1 MPDSSFQAFRTVS
14 VRLRG
19 RAACV
24 AALALLGCSAPLA
37 AAAPAQTTPAAEAAP
52 AAAQATAGAPRISN
66 ANLRTVPAAGNL
78 ATQFKSLVDQ
88 TTEPAWIAY
97 TQPVID
103 SQQVGCC
110 YGGNGGIIIDGDNW
124 NNGNGN
130 SCCGQCRLEDRPAGT
145 STTTTTRAATGPI
158 KLEGSPSF
166 AVLFRVV
173 SHQIDKLRVFSA
185 DCELDAGGRTVH
197 LLTGVPAAESIAFLE
212 SVLKDPPPTSNT
224 PSKSN
229 STHGAVLAIALHR
242 DASADA
248 VLQRL
253 LAASYPDSIRRD
265 ALFWLAKARG
275 RVGFDA
281 VKRVIDDNASGGIR
295 KHAVFALTQSR
306 EPEVTPMLIDL
317 ARNHAQPEVRSEALF
332 WMAQRAGAKTA
343 ETITEAIERD
353 PDTEVKKKA
362 VFALSQ
368 MPKDQGVP
376 LLIQVART
384 NTNPVVRKQAMFWLG
399 QSKDPRAVDF
409 FAQVLK

>member
-1 MPDSSFQAFRTVS
+1 MPDSSSSSRAFGTVS

-37 AAAPAQTTPAAEAAP
+37 AAAPAQTTPAAQTP
-52 AAAQATAGAPRISN
+52 AAASAPRISN
-66 ANLRTVPAAGNL
+66 ANLQTVPIAGNL
-78 ATQFKSLVDQ
+78 AARFKALVDQ
-88 TTEPAWIAY
+88 QTEPAWIAY

-110 YGGNGGIIIDGDNW
+110 YGGNGGIMIDGDNW

-130 SCCGQCRLEDRPAGT
+130 SCCGQCRLEDRPATGT
-145 STTTTTRAATGPI
+145 STTTTRAATGPI

-166 AVLFRVV
+166 AILFRVV
-173 SHQIDKLRVFSA
+173 SRQIDKLRVFSA

-212 SVLKDPPPTSNT
+212 SVLKDPPAS
-224 PSKSN
+224 SKSN

-242 DASADA
+242 DPAADA

-265 ALFWLAKARG
+265 AVFWLAKARG

-281 VKRVIDDNASGGIR
+281 VKRVIADNNSGSIR

-332 WMAQRAGAKTA
+332 WMAQRAGARTA

-409 FAQVLK
+409 FEQVLK